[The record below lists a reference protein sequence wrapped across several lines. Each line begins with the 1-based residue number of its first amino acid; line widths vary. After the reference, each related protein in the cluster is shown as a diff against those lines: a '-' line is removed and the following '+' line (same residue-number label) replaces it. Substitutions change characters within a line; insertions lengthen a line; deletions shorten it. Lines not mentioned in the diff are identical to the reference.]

1 MKMIMRD
8 LTEPYP
14 ISNYRYFV
22 DNWPQYA
29 IMVDYDGEC
38 IGCAVSK
45 LDWKSYQMAN
55 GKVVRK
61 KAGYINMLCVEL
73 AYRRIGLGRILV
85 QKSMELLANDG
96 ADEILLEVD
105 VDNKAAYNLYMS
117 FGFVKYRT
125 LKNFY
130 LSGNDA
136 DSLRFTITK

>member
-29 IMVDYDGEC
+29 IMVDYGGEC

-45 LDWKSYQMAN
+45 LE
-55 GKVVRK
+55 RK
-61 KAGYINMLCVEL
+61 QYKTATGQVYTCKAGYINMLCVEL
-73 AYRRIGLGRILV
+73 AYRRIGLGRVLV
-85 QKSMELLANDG
+85 KKAMELLARDG

-105 VDNKAAYNLYMS
+105 VDNKAAYNLYKNL
-117 FGFVKYRT
+117 GFEKYRT

-136 DSLRFTITK
+136 DSLRFTIRR